1 MTFMITSLGCTI
13 FNGGYYIHYD
23 PSTKGALTMLLTTS
37 MGCLS
42 GSLPFLLGYIK
53 KHARDCF
60 EEPDRPRKMLILLL
74 FSFIILGLV
83 LQAVRLYSRNPL
95 TLTQFVGWIPP

>member
-13 FNGGYYIHYD
+13 FFAGYIVHYD

-53 KHARDCF
+53 KHARVCF
-60 EEPDRPRKMLILLL
+60 EEPERPRKMLILLL
-74 FSFIILGLV
+74 YSFILLGLF
-83 LQAVRLYSRNPL
+83 LQAVRLCSRNAL
-95 TLTQFVGWIPP
+95 TLTQFGGWIPP

>member
-1 MTFMITSLGCTI
+1 
-13 FNGGYYIHYD
+13 
-23 PSTKGALTMLLTTS
+23 MLLTTS

-60 EEPDRPRKMLILLL
+60 EEPERPRKMLILLL
-74 FSFIILGLV
+74 YSFIILGLF
-83 LQAVRLYSRNPL
+83 LQAVRSYSRNAL
-95 TLTQFVGWIPP
+95 TLTQFGVGFHPDPFLFSIT

>member
-1 MTFMITSLGCTI
+1 
-13 FNGGYYIHYD
+13 
-23 PSTKGALTMLLTTS
+23 MLLTTS

-53 KHARDCF
+53 KHARDCV
-60 EEPDRPRKMLILLL
+60 EEPERPRKMLILLL

-83 LQAVRLYSRNPL
+83 LQAVRSYSRNPL
-95 TLTQFVGWIPP
+95 TLTQVVGWIPP